1 MARISRY
8 NLKRRVATLPPISS
22 EVFTEKVLQARA
34 ASTAEADKAGFEKP
48 CDTCHKTYYSENQY
62 RNHIGSAKHKAKLAA
77 SPGKSNTRAEDDASS
92 MVTSTFSLGTPAVMG
107 TDFDSDAEEE
117 FNVVVE
123 GFRKTGLQ
131 ESVSPVKRP
140 SNPRS
145 SAEGQNRMDHGP
157 AHSTPKE
164 VSGSTTPNTTEVTA
178 TSKTETTGMSPKNCL
193 FCNYESPS
201 APLSVTHM
209 QRIHGMF
216 IPESNYLVDIEG
228 LLRHLQHR
236 IYDLHECIFC
246 GKTKTNSFAV
256 QTHMRDIGHCKIP
269 YSTEAEQLDI
279 GDFYDFRSTYSD
291 GGVDAEDES
300 MDDDDDD
307 DEPSGGAKLG
317 GARRTKITGENGEEM
332 EKNEDEGWET
342 DSSESSLDSNDLHG
356 VPADNHYHQYD
367 RLDRHS
373 HHSRDNQRAHHRR
386 DGWHAHSH
394 KRAHAVF
401 YDENELH
408 LPSGK
413 SVGHRSLHR
422 YYRQNLYDH
431 PSAEEREER
440 QAIEAAEEENRMD
453 MDSDGPHDG
462 QLALRDATA
471 HGRVIANRETRGLG
485 AVAIANPKQMSKTV
499 LKGRKKE
506 FSGQK
511 MKELG
516 VSKQYFK
523 EKHRNHATF
532 M

>member
-1 MARISRY
+1 MTTISGSRMAPNVNDVSRIDVGMSHPYTCNTCQVAFRNSDLQKGHMRTDWHRY

-193 FCNYESPS
+193 F
-201 APLSVTHM
+201 L
-209 QRIHGMF
+209 
-216 IPESNYLVDIEG
+216 
-228 LLRHLQHR
+228 
-236 IYDLHECIFC
+236 
-246 GKTKTNSFAV
+246 

-356 VPADNHYHQYD
+356 VPADNHYH
-367 RLDRHS
+367 H
-373 HHSRDNQRAHHRR
+373 
-386 DGWHAHSH
+386 H

-413 SVGHRSLHR
+413 S
-422 YYRQNLYDH
+422 
-431 PSAEEREER
+431 
-440 QAIEAAEEENRMD
+440 
-453 MDSDGPHDG
+453 
-462 QLALRDATA
+462 LALRDATA

-516 VSKQYFK
+516 VSKHYL
-523 EKHRNHATF
+523 ETDDETWHYL
-532 M
+532 